1 MSIADLFANNYFIR
15 LLRGRTSDYDLIVS
29 MVGVKL
35 GERLL
40 QIGGGDGLLLAALGA
55 KTGLTGQVSAVELDA
70 EAAARVK
77 DQAMKDG
84 VLSEVQAAPFEQLPF
99 PDGSF
104 DIVVIP
110 YFTGPPTAPGGEHLP
125 GVAEAFRLLRLGG
138 RLSVIGRAKSKA
150 ISNQL
155 QQQGFKAARLIA
167 ERDGHA
173 FYEAIKK

>member
-1 MSIADLFANNYFIR
+1 MSLADLFANNYFLR
-15 LLRGRTSDYDLIVS
+15 LLWGRTKSDYDLIVS

-55 KTGLTGQVSAVELDA
+55 KTGLTGQVSGVEPDA

-77 DQAMKDG
+77 DQATQDG
-84 VLSEVQAAPFEQLPF
+84 VLSEVQPADFGALPF
-99 PDGSF
+99 PNGSF

-110 YFTGPPTAPGGEHLP
+110 YPEGNHLLP
-125 GVAEAFRLLRLGG
+125 GASEAFRVLRLGG
-138 RLSVIGRAKSKA
+138 RLSVITRSANNA
-150 ISNQL
+150 ITDQL

-167 ERDGHA
+167 ERDGYA

>member
-55 KTGLTGQVSAVELDA
+55 RTGLTGQVSAVELDA

-84 VLSEVQAAPFEQLPF
+84 VLSEVQAAPFEHLPF

-110 YFTGPPTAPGGEHLP
+110 YPSLNDPGGDRLT
-125 GVAEAFRLLRLGG
+125 GVAEAFRVLRLGG
-138 RLSVIGRAKSKA
+138 RLSVIGRAKSDA

>member
-15 LLRGRTSDYDLIVS
+15 LIRGRTGDYDLIVS

-55 KTGLTGQVSAVELDA
+55 RTGLTGQVSGVEPDA
-70 EAAARVK
+70 EAADRVK
-77 DQAMKDG
+77 DQATKDG
-84 VLSEVQAAPFEQLPF
+84 VLSEVQAADSGTLPF
-99 PDGSF
+99 PHDSF

-110 YFTGPPTAPGGEHLP
+110 YPEGNNLRPAAG
-125 GVAEAFRLLRLGG
+125 EAFRVLRLGG
-138 RLSVIGRAKSKA
+138 RLSVITRSANNA
-150 ISNQL
+150 IADQL

-167 ERDGHA
+167 ERNGYA